1 MKRREAV
8 AALFAG
14 ASIVL
19 ALLAVFAVQL
29 TDDQARSRSDL
40 EAQAHQRAV
49 LVAGL
54 IDSVFDATSTPN
66 PQLLAEYGMRT
77 VSDRTLERNRG
88 TNEYVAL
95 LGSGGQVLAASKGFD
110 TRARTDV
117 AAPGEGA
124 VSRVRA
130 GRAWALGNV
139 RPYERSGVIDFATA
153 IDTRWGRRILVTG
166 IDPALLSAFTT
177 RELTKVPDPQ
187 GAHHYLLDGNG
198 VVIASTNPKRPRGYH
213 FHTPVQID
221 VLTHPSGTVNHHYF
235 DQVPLANTTWRVLLS
250 APDSAFFASVSGA
263 NRWLPWVIFGAFALV
278 ALVALV
284 LGGRALR
291 SSAQV
296 ERANAEL
303 AKTNAE
309 LERRADELARS
320 NAELEQFASI
330 ASHDLQEPLRKVRT
344 FTGRVSEIES
354 TTLSQRGRDYLR
366 RADASA
372 ARMQRLIEDLL
383 MFSRVATQTRPFVD
397 VDLGQ
402 VTREVLEDLDDLVRR
417 TDAVVRVG
425 PLPTIAADPPQM
437 HQLLQNLI
445 SNALKFR
452 RGGVRPEVD
461 LSAVVAN
468 GSMRLVVRDNGIG
481 FEPQY
486 AERIF
491 RVFER
496 LHGRGAYPGTGIG
509 LAVCRKIADR
519 HGGTITA
526 EGALGRG
533 AALTVTLPVRQT
545 SPGGPRTPAP
555 ASGETIEHE
564 EPYVAV

>member
-1 MKRREAV
+1 
-8 AALFAG
+8 
-14 ASIVL
+14 
-19 ALLAVFAVQL
+19 
-29 TDDQARSRSDL
+29 
-40 EAQAHQRAV
+40 
-49 LVAGL
+49 
-54 IDSVFDATSTPN
+54 
-66 PQLLAEYGMRT
+66 
-77 VSDRTLERNRG
+77 
-88 TNEYVAL
+88 
-95 LGSGGQVLAASKGFD
+95 
-110 TRARTDV
+110 
-117 AAPGEGA
+117 
-124 VSRVRA
+124 
-130 GRAWALGNV
+130 
-139 RPYERSGVIDFATA
+139 
-153 IDTRWGRRILVTG
+153 
-166 IDPALLSAFTT
+166 
-177 RELTKVPDPQ
+177 
-187 GAHHYLLDGNG
+187 
-198 VVIASTNPKRPRGYH
+198 
-213 FHTPVQID
+213 

-250 APDSAFFASVSGA
+250 APESAFFASVSGA
-263 NRWLPWVIFGAFALV
+263 SRWLPWVIFGAFAVV
-278 ALVALV
+278 ALLALI

-303 AKTNAE
+303 AKTNTK

-344 FTGRVSEIES
+344 FTGRVGEIES
-354 TTLSQRGRDYLR
+354 ATLSERGRDYLS

-397 VDLGQ
+397 VDLAH

-445 SNALKFR
+445 SNALKFCR
-452 RGGVRPEVD
+452 EGVQPEVD
-461 LSAVVAN
+461 ISAIVAN
-468 GSMRLVVRDNGIG
+468 GSVRLLVRDNGIG

-509 LAVCRKIADR
+509 LALCRKIADR

-526 EGALGRG
+526 EGALGQG
-533 AALTVTLPVRQT
+533 AAFTVTLPMRQD
-545 SPGGPRTPAP
+545 SQGGPRTPAP
-555 ASGETIEHE
+555 ASGETIERE
-564 EPYVAV
+564 EPYVSV